1 MQSSSAPRPQP
12 GWHKEHLWLA
22 LQALGFEPDS
32 EAALTGKTMAH
43 VTFGV
48 SMFDKPNKD
57 AFYVVFHFL
66 FSKLDSTRCKE
77 AFRYCWPPVDK
88 KRDAEFRKV
97 CCEWLRKISED
108 AGNGFPQVVASIFLS
123 PGGPKFV
130 HLLYHFVRYVMLQ
143 HIRKDDLVPV
153 YLNNP
158 DYSMAGSN
166 SYVTEALQVRIQ
178 DPQKA
183 LARNMGARYRYL
195 QVLQRENFVITEYQ
209 RKAQILVKQ
218 IRELRSDC
226 VALENQNRSGNVST
240 DRCRNEKVEKIRY
253 MWNVIMQSLK
263 TIEKEV
269 EVVDSVI
276 KGNVDQYCLDGS
288 NVTLNIPDTLVARI
302 ENEMYRLQMENVY
315 EAGKVN
321 LITVIQLLNEA
332 LMIVKQERCKQNC
345 KGVPL
350 DLQYL
355 AGKAKFEMD
364 ILTRLMNIRHK
375 IKRENIVAIDKVIAE
390 TEKEWEKKWT
400 KVLGKS
406 PFGVYKILDLQPS
419 TFSHQPALEEEFSS
433 ILGQFAPCLPEL
445 SKETPTKPLTRED
458 GALRKSFVD
467 ASIFTPTGRNPLSL
481 RGQTP
486 ILKRRMSLNEQDFR
500 TPSPYA
506 KDGFL
511 ELTPKSAGNK
521 RLSDTSWKVGSS
533 LLAISPSPCKD
544 PMSAARHQL
553 AQQVADLIASESP
566 RTSEGR
572 AGELEDLL
580 GMLSS
585 DPFLSKKEIPRTP
598 ENLLSDI
605 RSSWRKAI
613 ESESSDVV
621 ASSLEAPCLDS
632 PSELDSA
639 HCSQI
644 DLSMACFMSTSHISD
659 HNDSLDARFLPSTG
673 TPVQQQ
679 LLTTIHN
686 TNGTNT
692 LEKGL
697 SLPIKKS
704 VSESLTLPVD
714 KSKICVF
721 KIESPNMSVN
731 NPLLISVPRDEN
743 TSEHV
748 LSWDSSKMVGN
759 GEDSSEVIQFGILH
773 ETLPDKL
780 GNLSF
785 NSDTSAETN
794 EIVQTRMPDL
804 LLDKT
809 QILTPERKM
818 DIQSIRS
825 RYEALKS
832 TLLTSL
838 TESGKSDQ
846 HTPSRFTKQ
855 KSESSLL
862 LDSGSVFSPADR
874 GLTLDLEYLMTPSN
888 DRKLS
893 LPQLISFSPTE
904 DIHLNKDEFVDVFE
918 SQAVASMNKTFEF
931 ASDPLKST
939 DEGLGQLIQ
948 L

>member
-1 MQSSSAPRPQP
+1 MLFMWFFIFCFQSWIVLVVRKLSDIVGPQWIRNGMP
-12 GWHKEHLWLA
+12 NSGKCAVSGCERFQKMLVMAFLKLWHQSFFHLVGQSL
-22 LQALGFEPDS
+22 
-32 EAALTGKTMAH
+32 
-43 VTFGV
+43 
-48 SMFDKPNKD
+48 
-57 AFYVVFHFL
+57 
-66 FSKLDSTRCKE
+66 C
-77 AFRYCWPPVDK
+77 
-88 KRDAEFRKV
+88 
-97 CCEWLRKISED
+97 ISCTTLYD
-108 AGNGFPQVVASIFLS
+108 MLCYSILE
-123 PGGPKFV
+123 K
-130 HLLYHFVRYVMLQ
+130 M
-143 HIRKDDLVPV
+143 LVPV
-153 YLNNP
+153 YLHNP
-158 DYSMAGSN
+158 DYPMAGSN
-166 SYVTEALQVRIQ
+166 SYVSEALQVRIQ

-269 EVVDSVI
+269 EVVDLVV

-332 LMIVKQERCKQNC
+332 LMIVKQERCQQNC

-406 PFGVYKILDLQPS
+406 PFGVYKLLDLQPS

-433 ILGQFAPCLPEL
+433 ILGQFAPCLPEEL
-445 SKETPTKPLTRED
+445 SKTPTKPITKD

-467 ASIFTPTGRNPLSL
+467 ASIFTPTGRSHLSL

-500 TPSPYA
+500 TPSPYV

-521 RLSDTSWKVGSS
+521 RLSDTSWKAGSS
-533 LLAISPSPCKD
+533 LLAVSPSPCKKD
-544 PMSAARHQL
+544 PMSAARQQL

-598 ENLLSDI
+598 ENLLSEI

-621 ASSLEAPCLDS
+621 ASSLEAQCLDS

-673 TPVQQQ
+673 TPVPQQ
-679 LLTTIHN
+679 LLTTTHN
-686 TNGTNT
+686 TNATNT
-692 LEKGL
+692 SEKGL

-704 VSESLTLPVD
+704 VSETLALPVD
-714 KSKICVF
+714 KSKTCVF

-731 NPLLISVPRDEN
+731 NTLLISVPRDEN
-743 TSEHV
+743 TSEYV
-748 LSWDSSKMVGN
+748 LSWDSSKMVDNGN
-759 GEDSSEVIQFGILH
+759 SEDSSEVIQFGILH

-794 EIVQTRMPDL
+794 EIVETRMLDL

-832 TLLTSL
+832 TLFTSL
-838 TESGKSDQ
+838 TESGKSDK

-862 LDSGSVFSPADR
+862 LDTGSVFSPADR

-893 LPQLISFSPTE
+893 LPQLISFSPAE